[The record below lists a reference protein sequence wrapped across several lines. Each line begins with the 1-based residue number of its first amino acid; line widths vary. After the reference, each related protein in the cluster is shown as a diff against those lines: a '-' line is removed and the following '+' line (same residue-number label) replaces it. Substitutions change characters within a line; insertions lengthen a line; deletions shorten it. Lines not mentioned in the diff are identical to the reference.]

1 VDSAPKT
8 KTRLDAVSAV
18 FWFALALVICYRS
31 TLLGVG
37 SANEPGSG
45 FIFFWSGVIMA
56 LLALIILAGS
66 LRDSGDE
73 ARALIDIRW
82 RKVSLVLAALV
93 LYALGLEKFGF
104 VLTTF
109 ALLSFLLWIGNEAR
123 WPIFFAVAGAAA
135 LGSFVLF
142 DFWLKIR
149 LPKGIFGF

>member
-1 VDSAPKT
+1 MDSARKT
-8 KTRLDAVSAV
+8 KTRLDTVSAV

-37 SANEPGSG
+37 SASEPGSG

-56 LLALIILAGS
+56 VLALMILAGS
-66 LRDSGDE
+66 LRDSGE
-73 ARALIDIRW
+73 EPIALIGIHW
-82 RKVSLVLAALV
+82 RKVSLVLAVLV

-123 WPIFFAVAGAAA
+123 WPIVFAVAGAAA
-135 LGSFVLF
+135 LGSFALF